1 MPRNGSGTYSA
12 AVDFTTEAASPP
24 IEISKLDQQMTDIG
38 TALTASIASDGQT
51 QPSADLPMNGNKHTN
66 CAAATALTEYARVSE
81 LIDQDHIYYVDS
93 GSANTYAI
101 TPNPAISAY
110 EEGQKFTFRATNT
123 NTGASTLNVNAKG
136 ATAIQTMDGNAL
148 VAGMIVSGG
157 YYECVY
163 DSNGSRFVLVSP
175 ASAPSLPNII
185 SLSTIQT
192 FALADAMTIQQ
203 LTGSTTR
210 IWTIPTNASVAFQTG
225 TMIVTQ
231 ALDTAEIDLNPDS
244 GVTLTSVLGSGND
257 DVTVLAGGTAILM
270 KVATNE
276 WTASGD
282 IVPA

>member
-1 MPRNGSGTYSA
+1 M
-12 AVDFTTEAASPP
+12 D
-24 IEISKLDQQMTDIG
+24 DIA
-38 TALTASIASDGQT
+38 TALTASLASDGQT

-66 CAAATALTEYARVSE
+66 VGAASALTEYARVSE

-101 TPNPAISAY
+101 TPSPAIAAY
-110 EEGQKFTFRATNT
+110 EEGQKFIFRAANA

-148 VAGMIVSGG
+148 VPGMIVAGG

-175 ASAPSLPNII
+175 ASAPMLPNIV
-185 SLSTIQT
+185 SLATIQT

-210 IWTIPTNASVAFQTG
+210 IWTIPTNASVAFQSG
-225 TMIVTQ
+225 TMIVCQ
-231 ALDTAEIDLNPDS
+231 ALDTAEIDISPDS
-244 GVTLTSVLGSGND
+244 GVTLTSVLGSSED
-257 DVTVLAGGTAILM
+257 DITILAGGTAVLM

-276 WTASGD
+276 WTISGD